1 MSQMLEIRRL
11 TKRFGPLTAV
21 DDVSLSVDRGEVL
34 GFLGPNGAGK
44 STTMRLVTGFLPP
57 TSGTAIVCGFDV
69 TRFPIEVKKRVGY
82 LPEGAPLYDDMTP
95 ESFLSFVAEIRG
107 FSGADKRTAV
117 DRAADLIN
125 VTEVMQQPIGTLS
138 KGFKRRVG
146 LAQAILHDPEV
157 LILDEPTDGLDPNQK
172 FEVHRLIKDMAEN
185 KAIVISTHLLEEV
198 DAVCSRAI
206 IISRGKIVADG
217 TPDELEARL
226 VRHNAISIRIDV
238 EHADRAHEVL
248 TKIAGVARVDVVER
262 TAPTAHLRVLPED
275 GRLLLQEV
283 SACVRAADLAVD
295 EMSAERGH
303 LDEVFR
309 QITTAS

>member
-11 TKRFGPLTAV
+11 TKRFGPLIAV
-21 DDVSLSVDRGEVL
+21 DDSSLSVDRGEVL

-44 STTMRLVTGFLPP
+44 STAMRVVTGFLPP
-57 TSGTAIVCGFDV
+57 SSGTAIVCGFDV
-69 TRFPIEVKKRVGY
+69 TTSAIEVKKRVGY

-172 FEVHRLIKDMAEN
+172 FEVRQLIKDMAET

-198 DAVCSRAI
+198 EAVCSRAI

-217 TPDELEARL
+217 TPDELEARSS
-226 VRHNAISIRIDV
+226 RHNAISIRIQV
-238 EHADRAHEVL
+238 EHVDRAHDALV
-248 TKIAGVARVDVVER
+248 KVAGVARVDVVER
-262 TAPTAHLRVLPED
+262 SAPIAHLRVLPED
-275 GRLLLQEV
+275 GKLLLQEV
-283 SACVRAADLAVD
+283 GACVRAADLAV
-295 EMSAERGH
+295 EEISAERGH

>member
-1 MSQMLEIRRL
+1 MSQLLEIRRL
-11 TKRFGPLTAV
+11 TKRFGPMTAV
-21 DDVSLSVDRGEVL
+21 DDVSFSVDRGEVL

-44 STTMRLVTGFLPP
+44 STTMKVAAGFLPP
-57 TSGTAIVCGFDV
+57 TSGTAIVHGFDV
-69 TRFPIEVKKRVGY
+69 TAAPIEVKRRIGY
-82 LPEGAPLYDDMTP
+82 LPEGAPLYEDMTP
-95 ESFLSFVAEIRG
+95 ESFLMFVAEIRG
-107 FSGADKRTAV
+107 FSGAEKRTAV

-172 FEVHRLIKDMAEN
+172 SEVRRLIKDMAEN

-217 TPDELEARL
+217 TPDELESRSS
-226 VRHNAISIRIDV
+226 RHNAISIRLDV
-238 EHADRAHEVL
+238 EHVDRAHDALIKVP
-248 TKIAGVARVDVVER
+248 GVARVDVVER
-262 TAPTAHLRVLPED
+262 TAPIAHLRVLPEN

-283 SACVRAADLAVD
+283 GACVRAADLTVE

-303 LDEVFR
+303 LDDVFR